1 MELEQKQKL
10 EQQKIEALMHAEFIK
25 NQMTKPL
32 PLSQEAQL
40 VRKHTLGGMMNSE
53 ELRMN
58 RGLLNEI
65 ATKKK
70 IDRNSHRGSIE
81 TLTQA

>member
-1 MELEQKQKL
+1 
-10 EQQKIEALMHAEFIK
+10 
-25 NQMTKPL
+25 
-32 PLSQEAQL
+32 
-40 VRKHTLGGMMNSE
+40 MMNSE

-70 IDRNSHRGSIE
+70 IDRSSHRGSIE